1 MPINRYFLS
10 DFVTVQRQS
19 FFELLEKGLIEE
31 FAKRNPI
38 TNGRKDYSFFFYPE
52 YYILTRPEYKPHE
65 AILKNKSYTSKL
77 FVPVQITNKKHK
89 QIVLKW
95 VYIGN
100 IPLMT
105 KRGHFILN
113 GAARVIVN
121 QILRSP
127 GIYYQ
132 QKIYENYEDNQGS
145 KSPVRAAQDD
155 ETGEGSSLQPVN
167 TYKRFY
173 CDLICMRGS
182 WLRIEM
188 DKEKNIWAQMKKGPK
203 IPIYWFLLAM
213 GLSEKVILKSIMD
226 PQKVLGNLERNKAVP
241 KLSKKN
247 KKDLTI
253 ARSAMQAD
261 ETLKS
266 TGEDKKNLE
275 IKQDLIVADSLNES
289 NSQAYKTTNLFSR
302 EAREGT
308 REGTKG
314 ALTGFPHDLKN
325 EGEENS
331 VNKINEVNFVSEFSN
346 KSVKNDYIEEDNE
359 KAIKTNAST
368 SSKKQNYPYLKN
380 TPEAWQAIYTLLHS
394 KTKISNV
401 SKTKDKSDQGP
412 QGSPSRIRL
421 EKPGLAREGSRAI
434 ARSGIR
440 GDETLKSARTDKNKD
455 SIINETFGDTKFPG
469 RLGHRPSALD
479 PMGPGP
485 SPSRAMPVRALS
497 KGKNLTELGR
507 QWLYNRFM
515 NPRSYD
521 LGKQGRIAF
530 NKKLGLTIASHQLT
544 LTGLDV
550 LYATD
555 YLIKVEKGIFN
566 TDDIDHLKNRRVR
579 TSGELIQIQIGVG
592 LVRLEKFIRYNE
604 NMLEGKRKELIQK
617 TTPPP
622 QLTREGTED
631 NLKSDSKVSSTQNF
645 IKRRFTIARSA
656 IRANETRELT
666 RKQPSLVNFSS
677 KKDITSDSRPSR
689 VDPKGRVSSPSRAM
703 PVRALLGS
711 PSGDSQ
717 QLKSLTSSSIINNKA
732 FNSAIREFFGTSP
745 LSQFMDQINPLA
757 ELTHKRRLS
766 SMGPGGVTRDTAT
779 LAIRGIHPTHYGRI
793 CPIETPEGKNTGLV
807 NSMTTYARVNSSGIL
822 ESPFYKVYKGQ
833 VQKNTGMYY
842 LNAEQEEKIK
852 LAAADLYVSP
862 IGFIPKAMI
871 PARIAETFTKISRS
885 SVQYIGVSPLQMI
898 SIAASLIPFLEHDDA
913 NRALMGSNMQRQAVP
928 LIRHERPIVGTGLEG
943 RAVSDSG
950 HVIQSRYSGLVTYVS
965 AKKII
970 VSI

>member
-1 MPINRYFLS
+1 MPIHRYFLS
-10 DFVTVQRQS
+10 DFVSVQRQS
-19 FFELLEKGLIEE
+19 FFDLLEKGLIEE

-38 TNGRKDYSFFFYPE
+38 TNGKKDYSFFFYPE

-65 AILKNKSYTSKL
+65 AIIKNKSYTSKL
-77 FVPVQITNKKHK
+77 FVPVQITNKKNR

-145 KSPVRAAQDD
+145 KPNAQEDD
-155 ETGEGSSLQPVN
+155 SSLQPVN

-213 GLSEKVILKSIMD
+213 GLSEKVIIKSIMD
-226 PQKVLGNLERNKAVP
+226 PKKVFGNLERNKTIP
-241 KLSKKN
+241 KVKKKTKKN
-247 KKDLTI
+247 STEVLGEATQKIALTRKEEKNNFYEQVPEHSDPDKDV
-253 ARSAMQAD
+253 D
-261 ETLKS
+261 ETS
-266 TGEDKKNLE
+266 SG
-275 IKQDLIVADSLNES
+275 
-289 NSQAYKTTNLFSR
+289 R
-302 EAREGT
+302 
-308 REGTKG
+308 
-314 ALTGFPHDLKN
+314 
-325 EGEENS
+325 
-331 VNKINEVNFVSEFSN
+331 
-346 KSVKNDYIEEDNE
+346 
-359 KAIKTNAST
+359 T
-368 SSKKQNYPYLKN
+368 SSKKLNYPYLKN
-380 TPEAWQAIYTLLHS
+380 TPEAWQAIYKLLHS
-394 KTKISNV
+394 KTKNSNV
-401 SKTKDKSDQGP
+401 SKNKANQKN
-412 QGSPSRIRL
+412 L
-421 EKPGLAREGSRAI
+421 ENSSVIDTYE
-434 ARSGIR
+434 
-440 GDETLKSARTDKNKD
+440 D
-455 SIINETFGDTKFPG
+455 SIPKEDLSDNLQNFGETKKKKIDN
-469 RLGHRPSALD
+469 SAERKKEL
-479 PMGPGP
+479 
-485 SPSRAMPVRALS
+485 STIENNILLSKSS
-497 KGKNLTELGR
+497 KGKSLTELGR
-507 QWLYNRFM
+507 QWIYNRFM

-579 TSGELIQIQIGVG
+579 TSGELIQIQIGIG

-604 NMLEGKRKELIQK
+604 NMLDGKRKELIEK
-617 TTPPP
+617 TNKTSKG
-622 QLTREGTED
+622 LENIR
-631 NLKSDSKVSSTQNF
+631 SDSKVYSSRVKHAQGLPSGTGNLDS
-645 IKRRFTIARSA
+645 RL
-656 IRANETRELT
+656 REGYT
-666 RKQPSLVNFSS
+666 PSSEKSS
-677 KKDITSDSRPSR
+677 KKYVRASLENFLGKKFSLTQVLGSSSPRGDSDARNGLAELRPSPLVGTR
-689 VDPKGRVSSPSRAM
+689 K
-703 PVRALLGS
+703 PV
-711 PSGDSQ
+711 SQ

-766 SMGPGGVTRDTAT
+766 SMGPGGVSRDSAT

-807 NSMTTYARVNSSGIL
+807 NSMTTYAMVNSSGIL

-862 IGFIPKAMI
+862 IGFLPKAII

-950 HVIQSRYSGLVTYVS
+950 HVIQSKYSGLVTYVS

>member
-1 MPINRYFLS
+1 MPIHRYFLS

-31 FAKRNPI
+31 FSKRNPI
-38 TNGRKDYSFFFYPE
+38 TNAKKDYSFFFYPE
-52 YYILTRPEYKPHE
+52 YYILTRPEYKPQE
-65 AILKNKSYTSKL
+65 AIIKNKSYTSKL
-77 FVPVQITNKKHK
+77 FVPVQITNKNQK
-89 QIVLKW
+89 QIILKW

-132 QKIYENYEDNQGS
+132 QKIYENYDDRPGS
-145 KSPVRAAQDD
+145 KPNANEDD
-155 ETGEGSSLQPVN
+155 STGEDSSTQPVN
-167 TYKRFY
+167 TYRRFY

-203 IPIYWFLLAM
+203 IPVYWFLLAM
-213 GLSEKVILKSIMD
+213 GLSEKVIIKSIMD
-226 PQKVLGNLERNKAVP
+226 PQKVFGNLEKDRK
-241 KLSKKN
+241 KLKNLN
-247 KKDLTI
+247 KKEKKTSPILHQENT
-253 ARSAMQAD
+253 ME
-261 ETLKS
+261 ETSSTQNTSTPNTSENLNSKIKS
-266 TGEDKKNLE
+266 ND
-275 IKQDLIVADSLNES
+275 
-289 NSQAYKTTNLFSR
+289 
-302 EAREGT
+302 
-308 REGTKG
+308 
-314 ALTGFPHDLKN
+314 
-325 EGEENS
+325 
-331 VNKINEVNFVSEFSN
+331 VSEFN
-346 KSVKNDYIEEDNE
+346 QTTEME
-359 KAIKTNAST
+359 KNASFVEGDNKVGFSMKNQVLEEQT
-368 SSKKQNYPYLKN
+368 KTTESSKKQNYPYLKN
-380 TPEAWQAIYTLLHS
+380 TPEAWKAIYILLHS
-394 KTKISNV
+394 KTKSAN
-401 SKTKDKSDQGP
+401 STKTQDKSAVKDKTDTNEDRNTKGP
-412 QGSPSRIRL
+412 
-421 EKPGLAREGSRAI
+421 
-434 ARSGIR
+434 
-440 GDETLKSARTDKNKD
+440 
-455 SIINETFGDTKFPG
+455 
-469 RLGHRPSALD
+469 
-479 PMGPGP
+479 
-485 SPSRAMPVRALS
+485 V
-497 KGKNLTELGR
+497 KNLTELGR
-507 QWLYNRFM
+507 QWLFNRFM

-521 LGKQGRIAF
+521 LGKQGRVAF
-530 NKKLGLTIASHQLT
+530 NKKLGLSIASNQLT

-555 YLIKVEKGIFN
+555 YLIKVEKGIYK

-604 NMLEGKRKELIQK
+604 IMLEAKQKELKNIESSVSR
-617 TTPPP
+617 P
-622 QLTREGTED
+622 QFMNKKRTFHSFELLRT
-631 NLKSDSKVSSTQNF
+631 KIDSN
-645 IKRRFTIARSA
+645 I
-656 IRANETRELT
+656 
-666 RKQPSLVNFSS
+666 SS
-677 KKDITSDSRPSR
+677 KKSSKFLQDKASSAKEKILQRFVKDKTSDQEKSNRFFLIQEKISRYQ
-689 VDPKGRVSSPSRAM
+689 KM
-703 PVRALLGS
+703 
-711 PSGDSQ
+711 
-717 QLKSLTSSSIINNKA
+717 KNLTSSSIINNKA

-862 IGFIPKAMI
+862 IGFLPKAMI

-885 SVQYIGVSPLQMI
+885 SVQFIGVSPLQMV

-928 LIRHERPIVGTGLEG
+928 LIRHQRPIVGTGLES

-950 HVIQSRYSGLVTYVS
+950 HVIQSKFSGLVTYVS
-965 AKKII
+965 AKK
-970 VSI
+970 VVVYV

>member
-1 MPINRYFLS
+1 MPIHRYFLS

-31 FAKRNPI
+31 FSKRNPI
-38 TNGRKDYSFFFYPE
+38 TNAKKDYSFFFYPE
-52 YYILTRPEYKPHE
+52 YYILTRPEYKPQE
-65 AILKNKSYTSKL
+65 AIIKNKSYTSKL
-77 FVPVQITNKKHK
+77 FVPVQITNKNQK
-89 QIVLKW
+89 QIILKW

-132 QKIYENYEDNQGS
+132 QKIYENYEDSQSS
-145 KSPVRAAQDD
+145 KPNANEDD
-155 ETGEGSSLQPVN
+155 STKGEDSSTQPVN

-182 WLRIEM
+182 WLRLEM

-203 IPIYWFLLAM
+203 IPVYWFLLAM
-213 GLSEKVILKSIMD
+213 GLSEKVIMKSIMD
-226 PQKVLGNLERNKAVP
+226 PQKVFGNLEKDR
-241 KLSKKN
+241 KKSN
-247 KKDLTI
+247 LKKKEKITSPILHQENT
-253 ARSAMQAD
+253 M
-261 ETLKS
+261 
-266 TGEDKKNLE
+266 
-275 IKQDLIVADSLNES
+275 
-289 NSQAYKTTNLFSR
+289 
-302 EAREGT
+302 
-308 REGTKG
+308 
-314 ALTGFPHDLKN
+314 
-325 EGEENS
+325 EENS
-331 VNKINEVNFVSEFSN
+331 STQNSSPPNTSKNLNSNFKGNDVSEFNQTTEMKEQKKTTESE
-346 KSVKNDYIEEDNE
+346 KNFQR
-359 KAIKTNAST
+359 KFFSF
-368 SSKKQNYPYLKN
+368 SKKQNYPYLKN
-380 TPEAWQAIYTLLHS
+380 TPEAWKAIYILLHS
-394 KTKISNV
+394 KTKSSN
-401 SKTKDKSDQGP
+401 STKTQDKSAVKDKTDTNEDRNTKGP
-412 QGSPSRIRL
+412 
-421 EKPGLAREGSRAI
+421 
-434 ARSGIR
+434 
-440 GDETLKSARTDKNKD
+440 
-455 SIINETFGDTKFPG
+455 
-469 RLGHRPSALD
+469 
-479 PMGPGP
+479 
-485 SPSRAMPVRALS
+485 V
-497 KGKNLTELGR
+497 KNLTELGR
-507 QWLYNRFM
+507 QWLFNRFM

-521 LGKQGRIAF
+521 LGKQGRVAF
-530 NKKLGLTIASHQLT
+530 NKKLGLSIASNQLT

-555 YLIKVEKGIFN
+555 YLIKVEKGIYK

-604 NMLEGKRKELIQK
+604 IMLEGKRKELNNIESSLSRTQFLDK
-617 TTPPP
+617 KRSFHSYELLRPKIDSNSSSLAPS
-622 QLTREGTED
+622 TRQASLAASGPAA
-631 NLKSDSKVSSTQNF
+631 V
-645 IKRRFTIARSA
+645 RSA
-656 IRANETRELT
+656 ATKKSTKFLQD
-666 RKQPSLVNFSS
+666 KASS
-677 KKDITSDSRPSR
+677 AKGKILQRFVFDKTSDQEKSNRFFLIQEKISRYQ
-689 VDPKGRVSSPSRAM
+689 KM
-703 PVRALLGS
+703 
-711 PSGDSQ
+711 
-717 QLKSLTSSSIINNKA
+717 KNLTSSSIINNKA

-862 IGFIPKAMI
+862 IGFLPKAMI

-885 SVQYIGVSPLQMI
+885 SVQFIGVSPLQMV

-928 LIRHERPIVGTGLEG
+928 LIRHQRPIVGTGLES

-950 HVIQSRYSGLVTYVS
+950 HVIQSKFSGLVTYVS
-965 AKKII
+965 AKKIV
-970 VSI
+970 VSV

>member
-1 MPINRYFLS
+1 MPIHRYFLS

-31 FAKRNPI
+31 FSKRNPI
-38 TNGRKDYSFFFYPE
+38 TNAKKDYSFFFYPE
-52 YYILTRPEYKPHE
+52 YYILTRPEYRPQE
-65 AILKNKSYTSKL
+65 AIIKNKSYTSKL
-77 FVPVQITNKKHK
+77 FVPVQITNKNQK
-89 QIVLKW
+89 QIILKW

-132 QKIYENYEDNQGS
+132 QKIYENYEDHQDS
-145 KSPVRAAQDD
+145 KPNDNEDD
-155 ETGEGSSLQPVN
+155 STKEEGSSLQPVN

-213 GLSEKVILKSIMD
+213 GLSEKVIIKSITD
-226 PQKVLGNLERNKAVP
+226 PQKVFGNLEKD
-241 KLSKKN
+241 KKKFNLN
-247 KKDLTI
+247 KKEKITPEFSIHQENTI
-253 ARSAMQAD
+253 
-261 ETLKS
+261 
-266 TGEDKKNLE
+266 
-275 IKQDLIVADSLNES
+275 
-289 NSQAYKTTNLFSR
+289 
-302 EAREGT
+302 
-308 REGTKG
+308 
-314 ALTGFPHDLKN
+314 
-325 EGEENS
+325 EENS
-331 VNKINEVNFVSEFSN
+331 LTQNSSTPNTSKNLNCNFKSDDVSEFN
-346 KSVKNDYIEEDNE
+346 QTAKVKEQKNSSFVEEDNQE
-359 KAIKTNAST
+359 QKKTT
-368 SSKKQNYPYLKN
+368 ESSYAKKQNYPYLKN
-380 TPEAWQAIYTLLHS
+380 TPEAWQAIYKLLHS
-394 KTKISNV
+394 KTKTSNS
-401 SKTKDKSDQGP
+401 SKTQDKSAVKDTTDTNED
-412 QGSPSRIRL
+412 RTTK
-421 EKPGLAREGSRAI
+421 KP
-434 ARSGIR
+434 
-440 GDETLKSARTDKNKD
+440 
-455 SIINETFGDTKFPG
+455 
-469 RLGHRPSALD
+469 
-479 PMGPGP
+479 
-485 SPSRAMPVRALS
+485 V
-497 KGKNLTELGR
+497 KNLTELGR

-521 LGKQGRIAF
+521 LGKQGRVAF
-530 NKKLGLTIASHQLT
+530 NKKLGISIASNQLT

-555 YLIKVEKGIFN
+555 YLIKVEKGIFK

-604 NMLEGKRKELIQK
+604 IMLEGKRKELNNIESSVSRSQFLNK
-617 TTPPP
+617 KRSFHSPELLTT
-622 QLTREGTED
+622 
-631 NLKSDSKVSSTQNF
+631 KIDSNS
-645 IKRRFTIARSA
+645 
-656 IRANETRELT
+656 
-666 RKQPSLVNFSS
+666 SS
-677 KKDITSDSRPSR
+677 KK
-689 VDPKGRVSSPSRAM
+689 SSKFSKDKASSAKEKIFEEKISTYQKM
-703 PVRALLGS
+703 
-711 PSGDSQ
+711 
-717 QLKSLTSSSIINNKA
+717 KNLTSSSIINNKA

-862 IGFIPKAMI
+862 IGFLPKAMI

-885 SVQYIGVSPLQMI
+885 SVQFIGVSPLQMV

-928 LIRHERPIVGTGLEG
+928 LIRHQRPIVGTGLES

-950 HVIQSRYSGLVTYVS
+950 HVIQSKFSGLVTYVS
-965 AKKII
+965 AKKIV
-970 VSI
+970 VSG